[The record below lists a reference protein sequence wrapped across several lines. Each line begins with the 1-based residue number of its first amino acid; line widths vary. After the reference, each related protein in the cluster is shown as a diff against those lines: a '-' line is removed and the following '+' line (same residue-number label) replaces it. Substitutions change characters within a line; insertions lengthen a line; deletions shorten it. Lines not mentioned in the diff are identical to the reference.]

1 MKIYHLHKRLIT
13 GVIWLHI
20 RAVGKWT
27 EILYNH
33 FLNKINSNKSSSE
46 LQKTFKIRSPVFI
59 YPFETNVDESNA
71 ESLALFTLNHMAMPT
86 YSGKIMAALDYNSTK
101 SRRLSMR
108 FEETKS
114 QMFTKYEVITM
125 IDKPFVV
132 RLDGSYG
139 TPSRQIFDSQHAVLV
154 ATGIGVRIYGYIE

>member
-1 MKIYHLHKRLIT
+1 M
-13 GVIWLHI
+13 
-20 RAVGKWT
+20 WT

-33 FLNKINSNKSSSE
+33 FLNKINSSESSFD

-71 ESLALFTLNHMAMPT
+71 EYLVLFKSNHIVMPA
-86 YSGKIMAALDYNSTK
+86 YSGKIMATLDYNSTK
-101 SRRLSMR
+101 SQRLSMR
-108 FEETKS
+108 FEKTKT
-114 QMFTKYEVITM
+114 QMFAKYEVITM

-139 TPSRQIFDSQHAVLV
+139 TPSRQIFESQHAVLV
-154 ATGIGVRIYGYIE
+154 ATGIGVRIFEYIK